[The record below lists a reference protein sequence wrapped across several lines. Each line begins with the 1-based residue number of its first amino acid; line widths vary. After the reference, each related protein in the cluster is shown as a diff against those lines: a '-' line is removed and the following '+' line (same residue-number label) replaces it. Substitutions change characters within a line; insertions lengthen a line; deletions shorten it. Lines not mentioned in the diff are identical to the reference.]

1 MYVMAGIKKG
11 KKATVEYVLIGGTW
25 ITSKNVLLVTQSY
38 KILGEKNIV
47 HRQQGLGNAIY
58 QVAL

>member
-1 MYVMAGIKKG
+1 MVGIKRG
-11 KKATVEYVLIGGTW
+11 KKPTMEYMLISGIC
-25 ITSKNVLLVTQSY
+25 ITSQNVLLVTQSY

-47 HRQQGLGNAIY
+47 HHQQGLGNAIY

>member
-1 MYVMAGIKKG
+1 MEYMLISGIC
-11 KKATVEYVLIGGTW
+11 
-25 ITSKNVLLVTQSY
+25 ITSQNVLLVTQSY

-47 HRQQGLGNAIY
+47 HHQQGLGNAIY

>member
-1 MYVMAGIKKG
+1 MAGIKRG
-11 KKATVEYVLIGGTW
+11 KKPTVEYVLISGIG
-25 ITSKNVLLVTQSY
+25 ITSQNVLLVTQSY

>member
-1 MYVMAGIKKG
+1 MAGIKGG
-11 KKATVEYVLIGGTW
+11 KKATMGYVLVSGIC
-25 ITSKNVLLVTQSY
+25 ITSQNVLLVTQSY